1 MSRNYR
7 DDIIKASMDYMQ
19 AQAGKHKMN
28 IDILI
33 SSNVGVAEHPDVM
46 ETIEKE
52 LEKMAE
58 YHDKYEMLEKYFKQC
73 LTKSY
78 PVCYNTLYFDDK
90 ERDERQDYIS

>member
-1 MSRNYR
+1 
-7 DDIIKASMDYMQ
+7 MDYMQ

-58 YHDKYEMLEKYFKQC
+58 YHDKYEMLEKYFK
-73 LTKSY
+73 
-78 PVCYNTLYFDDK
+78 
-90 ERDERQDYIS
+90 